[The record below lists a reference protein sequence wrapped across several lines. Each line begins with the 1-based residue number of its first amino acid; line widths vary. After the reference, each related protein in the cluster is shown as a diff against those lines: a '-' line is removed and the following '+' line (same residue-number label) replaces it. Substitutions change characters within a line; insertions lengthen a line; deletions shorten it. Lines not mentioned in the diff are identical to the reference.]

1 MITLQHFQKKDFTQ
15 LIQWINNEE
24 LMMNWSGAMF
34 AFPLTEDSLD
44 WYLSDVNDVEKSD
57 AFVYSVIENDT
68 GNVVGHISLGG
79 ISRKNNSARISR
91 VFVAPESTGKGYGTA
106 MIKAVLKIGF
116 ETLGLHRI
124 ALGVYTHNKAAIKC
138 YQNAGMQIEGIT
150 RECLLYNNSYWSL
163 AEMSILENEWKTLAQ
178 AAQG

>member
-1 MITLQHFQKKDFTQ
+1 MITLEHFQKKDFTQ

-44 WYLSDVNDVEKSD
+44 WYLSDVNDIEKSD
-57 AFVYSVIENDT
+57 AFVYSVIENAT

-79 ISRKNNSARISR
+79 ISKKNKSARISR
-91 VFVAPESTGKGYGTA
+91 VFVDPASTGKGYGAA
-106 MIKAVLKIGF
+106 MVKAVLKIGF

-124 ALGVYTHNKAAIKC
+124 ALGVYAHNKGAIKC
-138 YQNAGMQIEGIT
+138 YQNAGLQIEGVY
-150 RECLLYNNSYWSL
+150 REYLLFNEQWWSL
-163 AEMSILENEWKTLAQ
+163 TEMAMLESDWQKS
-178 AAQG
+178 